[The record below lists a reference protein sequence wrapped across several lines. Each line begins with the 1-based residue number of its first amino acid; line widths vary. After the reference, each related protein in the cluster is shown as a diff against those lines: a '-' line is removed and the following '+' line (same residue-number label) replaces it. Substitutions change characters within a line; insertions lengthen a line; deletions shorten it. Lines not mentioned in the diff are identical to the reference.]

1 MDIFLN
7 NTFFPVLSQLTFT
20 GTRVSSNIHA
30 KVLSD
35 GNCWWYMYLNV
46 FIGSHVVTDVYYVPL
61 QTMQEIS
68 TLENDIKGI
77 KEAIDAKNAPMM
89 VS

>member
-1 MDIFLN
+1 
-7 NTFFPVLSQLTFT
+7 
-20 GTRVSSNIHA
+20 
-30 KVLSD
+30 
-35 GNCWWYMYLNV
+35 MYLNV